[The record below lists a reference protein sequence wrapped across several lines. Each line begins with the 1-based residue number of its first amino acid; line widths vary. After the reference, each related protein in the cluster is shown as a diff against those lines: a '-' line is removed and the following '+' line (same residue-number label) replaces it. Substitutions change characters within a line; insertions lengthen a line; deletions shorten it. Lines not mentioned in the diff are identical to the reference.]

1 MQAAQGNVHKE
12 NALGLIKQ
20 ISMSREERE
29 FADAV
34 AKARGEEIA
43 QFHAGYD
50 AGYDVG
56 YDAGYDVGY
65 NVGKD
70 EARREFAEKM
80 IMKNKP
86 EEEISDL
93 TGFSLEY
100 IRDLRVNMKS

>member
-29 FADAV
+29 LADAV

-43 QFHAGYD
+43 QFH
-50 AGYDVG
+50 
-56 YDAGYDVGY
+56 AGYDVGY

-86 EEEISDL
+86 EEEISEL

-100 IRDLRVNMKS
+100 IRDLRLNIKS

>member
-1 MQAAQGNVHKE
+1 MQAAQDNVHME

-29 FADAV
+29 LADAV

-50 AGYDVG
+50 VGKDVG
-56 YDAGYDVGY
+56 YDLGKDDGY
-65 NVGKD
+65 NIGKD

-86 EEEISDL
+86 EEEISEL

-100 IRDLRVNMKS
+100 IRDLRVNVKS